1 MNQGIK
7 GLTLMLRGYCEF
19 QRGRSRIALLAAD
32 IALGL
37 FSVAM
42 ALYLAMPLLFDLIA
56 SFREVS
62 IPERGPAGYIVLVM
76 GSAFVLGATVLYINR
91 SRWGLYL
98 VAVLFSIIMLWVLIE
113 WGAYPIWRPWRI
125 LSIAVYAYALTVGC
139 ANRRSFV

>member
-1 MNQGIK
+1 
-7 GLTLMLRGYCEF
+7 MLRGYCEF
-19 QRGRSRIALLAAD
+19 QRGRSSIALLAAD

-37 FSVAM
+37 FNVAV

-62 IPERGPAGYIVLVM
+62 IPARGLAGYSMLVV
-76 GSAFVLGATVLYINR
+76 GSAFVLGSAVLYINR
-91 SRWGLYL
+91 SRWGVYL
-98 VAVLFSIIMLWVLIE
+98 VAVLFSITMLLVLIE

-139 ANRRSFV
+139 INKRSFV